1 MLYCVAPCC
10 TALHH
15 CAGRACAFKSGNK
28 LTSLMYVESKS
39 ARVTGVH
46 TCQRQPPPPSLVGWQ
61 RHSHRS
67 ANIPTQSETQSYRY
81 RKGAQGRRTA
91 GPSGSHS
98 RRHTPHN
105 PARTHPR
112 SSRAR
117 CGPWNCCTQGDYSGS
132 EHLPLGGQQRED
144 RRGLRRRA
152 RGDQMAEFA
161 KDVRADLPQAAHPLV
176 SLL

>member
-1 MLYCVAPCC
+1 
-10 TALHH
+10 
-15 CAGRACAFKSGNK
+15 
-28 LTSLMYVESKS
+28 MYVESKS

-46 TCQRQPPPPSLVGWQ
+46 TCQRQPPPPWSAAPLTGAPISHFVGNS
-61 RHSHRS
+61 RIDTR
-67 ANIPTQSETQSYRY
+67 R
-81 RKGAQGRRTA
+81 AQGRA
-91 GPSGSHS
+91 GPSHS
-98 RRHTPHN
+98 GAEWLTLPQAHT
-105 PARTHPR
+105 TQT
-112 SSRAR
+112 RAR
-117 CGPWNCCTQGDYSGS
+117 IRAEARPWDCCTQGDYGGS